1 MPNPHD
7 VLGPTVLDYEAW
19 RDLLRS
25 MCGRYYSEGIEPNAF
40 AGWVRPVTTRGFTA
54 LDIGC
59 NAHQV
64 ERTYRD
70 VRLDGADHYFTLFQA
85 SGQSAMIHKDQAVR
99 LAVGDVAHPA
109 QNASPA
115 PANTMTWTPASA
127 FALATASSTG
137 TSSSMAF
144 ITSGRKPFD
153 DSDPPG
159 ATYRS
164 NFGLFVRRLL

>member
-1 MPNPHD
+1 LKGDSHANPHD
-7 VLGPTVLDYEAW
+7 VLAVLDYEAW

-64 ERTYRD
+64 ERTDRD

-99 LAVGDVAHPA
+99 LAVGDVALVDAARPVTYCA
-109 QNASPA
+109 DNGSEPW
-115 PANTMTWTPASA
+115 NTVSLSLPRQSLVAVVDIFDTNKYAHDPRNDFMNW
-127 FALATASSTG
+127 ALSGVST
-137 TSSSMAF
+137 
-144 ITSGRKPFD
+144 D
-153 DSDPPG
+153 
-159 ATYRS
+159 
-164 NFGLFVRRLL
+164 